1 MINLKCLSRCGLSK
15 NVRFILTGAYIYVVS
30 FFLRVRTSCVCV
42 GGGGQFH
49 FAVKRIGTI
58 KIHVLTF
65 IHSFIVAFL
74 NYKICKVNIILYSV
88 EIKEGPKMND
98 NLFMPL
104 S

>member
-1 MINLKCLSRCGLSK
+1 MINLKRLSRCGLSK
-15 NVRFILTGAYIYVVS
+15 NVRFILTGA
-30 FFLRVRTSCVCV
+30 
-42 GGGGQFH
+42 GGGGQSH
-49 FAVKRIGTI
+49 FAVKGIGTI
-58 KIHVLTF
+58 KILTF

-74 NYKICKVNIILYSV
+74 NYKICKVNIIFYSV